1 MRRPPIW
8 QKHDVVCLMPSRV
21 KGPPLKCGLR
31 LLILLAK
38 ALPKQKPISFQSLG
52 SLELPVG
59 LDFAMSV
66 GFFFFTTFPKPPKN
80 VTGTSGR
87 SCLSIREQQ
96 VSKSAPQMSVCPT
109 AALDGICVCKDITW
123 TGSLGGGQQILEA
136 RWQPW
141 WMGV

>member
-1 MRRPPIW
+1 M
-8 QKHDVVCLMPSRV
+8 VCLMPSRV

-66 GFFFFTTFPKPPKN
+66 GFFFFYNFPQTPQKRHWN
-80 VTGTSGR
+80 LWEE
-87 SCLSIREQQ
+87 LSFNQRAAGEQ
-96 VSKSAPQMSVCPT
+96 VCPPDVR
-109 AALDGICVCKDITW
+109 LPHRSSGW
-123 TGSLGGGQQILEA
+123 HLRL
-136 RWQPW
+136 
-141 WMGV
+141 